1 MIKPLS
7 MQDQNLKIEE
17 LKGLNKRV
25 AEIEWLLVALVILYI
40 QISGFSL
47 QENPG
52 VLIALG
58 CFTLFIIMSHYIGL
72 DSIISKPKLTID
84 TWAMIAFI
92 SFILWNTGKIESPL
106 LSLYLLVIIT
116 ACSTLGEVVAF
127 LEVGLISTICFL
139 LSFTPSMISK
149 LTLIQLSGPFIQ
161 LFPFWL
167 TAYVTIK
174 LSKENAGAKEKIE
187 ELSQTDYLT
196 GLYNM
201 RIFMVLMEQEIMR
214 AHRFSHYF
222 TIMILDAD
230 NLKSVNDRF
239 GHPAGDRLIKHFA
252 QIIKSNL
259 RITDIVARYG
269 GDEFIV
275 LLPETTTENALIAG
289 ERLRKILENTPII
302 INEEPVKV
310 TGSIG
315 YASYPEHGVEMNE
328 LIRRADK
335 ALLSSKSQGKNR
347 SIVFNDGL
355 S

>member
-1 MIKPLS
+1 MSKSLS
-7 MQDQNLKIEE
+7 MQDNNIKIEE

-25 AEIEWLLVALVILYI
+25 VEIEWLLVTLVILYI
-40 QISGFSL
+40 KISGFSI
-47 QENPG
+47 QETPG

-58 CFTLFIIMSHYIGL
+58 CFTLFIIISHYIAL
-72 DSIISKPKLTID
+72 DSIISKSKLTID

-127 LEVGLISTICFL
+127 LEVGLISTICIL
-139 LSFTPSMISK
+139 LSFTPSMIPK

-167 TAYVTIK
+167 TAFVTIK

-201 RIFMVLMEQEIMR
+201 RIFMILMGQEIMR
-214 AHRFSHYF
+214 AHRFRHYF
-222 TIMILDAD
+222 TIMIIDAD
-230 NLKSVNDRF
+230 NLKSINDRL
-239 GHPAGDRLIKHFA
+239 GHSAGDRLIKHFSET
-252 QIIKSNL
+252 IVSNL

-289 ERLRKILENTPII
+289 ERLRMKIKSTPFTCDGEQIEI
-302 INEEPVKV
+302 

-315 YASYPEHGVEMNE
+315 YASYPEHATEMNE
-328 LIRRADK
+328 LIHRADK
-335 ALLSSKSQGKNR
+335 ALLSSKAQGKNR
-347 SIVFNDGL
+347 STIFCDGL